1 LTRKILPPCS
11 MTGCDDAAG
20 AIING
25 ALYCGTHASDKL
37 RAMQIAGKA
46 SGPKTALA

>member
-11 MTGCDDAAG
+11 ITECDHAAG

-25 ALYCGTHASDKL
+25 ALYCGAHASDKL
-37 RAMQIAGKA
+37 RSMQLSRQANE
-46 SGPKTALA
+46 PKPAAA

>member
-11 MTGCDDAAG
+11 INGCDHAAG

-25 ALYCGTHASDKL
+25 ALYCGAHASDKL
-37 RAMQIAGKA
+37 RSMQIVGKA
-46 SGPKTALA
+46 TGATPAVA